1 MSRNFTY
8 WNSHNLSHVSFRT
21 PRSSKVKMNSDQ
33 YIVTVFSFKKSKNSK
48 VVPDMESSFNS
59 SVSTNY
65 GPPLDYSF
73 RNISSLEKLERHR
86 PPRQS
91 LRKQVIHW
99 SKSNQ
104 SLALQSNLI
113 HKFWSWALFRSL
125 TLNIILFSDKLTI
138 VQFLHYRDGPHRADI
153 IPMLSDWPI
162 IIWWIPQDY
171 TGIYNVICKYFSC
184 RYPKYICGFRVEHYS
199 ISFHMHVLKGFR
211 QKT

>member
-1 MSRNFTY
+1 
-8 WNSHNLSHVSFRT
+8 
-21 PRSSKVKMNSDQ
+21 MNSDQ

-104 SLALQSNLI
+104 SLALQILKLSTVQISNTEYRLI
-113 HKFWSWALFRSL
+113 FGKARFYLHLLNTELIRASKKSGVLLGGAVIAYVRSENGKKYSSFQEIKKSTL
-125 TLNIILFSDKLTI
+125 TNIF
-138 VQFLHYRDGPHRADI
+138 Q
-153 IPMLSDWPI
+153 
-162 IIWWIPQDY
+162 
-171 TGIYNVICKYFSC
+171 YFT
-184 RYPKYICGFRVEHYS
+184 
-199 ISFHMHVLKGFR
+199 
-211 QKT
+211 Q

>member
-1 MSRNFTY
+1 
-8 WNSHNLSHVSFRT
+8 
-21 PRSSKVKMNSDQ
+21 MNSDQ

-104 SLALQSNLI
+104 SLALQILKLSTVQISNTEYRLI
-113 HKFWSWALFRSL
+113 FGKARFYLHLLNTELIRASKNSGVLLGGAVIAYGRSE
-125 TLNIILFSDKLTI
+125 NIILFRKLKK
-138 VQFLHYRDGPHRADI
+138 VR
-153 IPMLSDWPI
+153 
-162 IIWWIPQDY
+162 
-171 TGIYNVICKYFSC
+171 
-184 RYPKYICGFRVEHYS
+184 
-199 ISFHMHVLKGFR
+199 
-211 QKT
+211 

>member
-1 MSRNFTY
+1 MYWYQYLAQNNDWLWLFSVNRTPRGQNAHKKTNQSFEFAPSSATSTIPVRRTSRYVKCHGTLHK
-8 WNSHNLSHVSFRT
+8 WNSLNLSRSFRT

-99 SKSNQ
+99 S
-104 SLALQSNLI
+104 
-113 HKFWSWALFRSL
+113 
-125 TLNIILFSDKLTI
+125 
-138 VQFLHYRDGPHRADI
+138 
-153 IPMLSDWPI
+153 
-162 IIWWIPQDY
+162 
-171 TGIYNVICKYFSC
+171 
-184 RYPKYICGFRVEHYS
+184 
-199 ISFHMHVLKGFR
+199 
-211 QKT
+211 

>member
-1 MSRNFTY
+1 MYWYQYLAQNNDWWCFFQSIELLEAKMRTRKLTSPLSLHRHQLLQRYLYQEHQGTSWNFIY

-104 SLALQSNLI
+104 SLALQ
-113 HKFWSWALFRSL
+113 
-125 TLNIILFSDKLTI
+125 ILKLST
-138 VQFLHYRDGPHRADI
+138 V
-153 IPMLSDWPI
+153 
-162 IIWWIPQDY
+162 
-171 TGIYNVICKYFSC
+171 
-184 RYPKYICGFRVEHYS
+184 
-199 ISFHMHVLKGFR
+199 
-211 QKT
+211 

>member
-91 LRKQVIHW
+91 LRKQVIQW
-99 SKSNQ
+99 SKGIFTCSIIA
-104 SLALQSNLI
+104 SIVTILAKYCGN
-113 HKFWSWALFRSL
+113 
-125 TLNIILFSDKLTI
+125 
-138 VQFLHYRDGPHRADI
+138 
-153 IPMLSDWPI
+153 
-162 IIWWIPQDY
+162 
-171 TGIYNVICKYFSC
+171 IYNYWANTSKMCSTASVILKRFSV
-184 RYPKYICGFRVEHYS
+184 KINF
-199 ISFHMHVLKGFR
+199 
-211 QKT
+211 